1 MSAKAEEITI
11 KLKALLDKNF
21 GGNFKQFSEKIHKLS
36 DGTSKLASQNEKL
49 AKFKKNF
56 EGMAKSGKKI
66 SALGKDLHSARER
79 LQKMEQQMQKA
90 TKVTKAMEIEH
101 RKASQAVQKLE
112 DKIAHQKSAFE
123 KYRIELKKLRLPLR
137 EYRKELDNVRKAEA
151 RLSLKEQISGKVNK
165 IKSSIAG
172 IGKKVLNAGKVAT
185 VAGVALATAGAYSSA
200 NSYLDFNKQ
209 MLKVK
214 AISGATQEEYKK
226 LESEAIRLG
235 ATTSFTAGEAA
246 AGMEKFALAGFQTN
260 DIIKVMPGLLDLAAA
275 SGEDLVMI
283 SDLISDHLGSFNL
296 KVDDTGKF
304 ADVLANT
311 MSRSNTNVEMLGEA
325 LKYAAAGAK
334 DLHIPLETMTAT
346 VGLMGDQAI
355 KAGMAGTNLK
365 QAFSKLADSSVQKKL
380 AAMGL
385 QVKNSKGEFVGFV
398 NFMEQLEKKTSK
410 MNDTDKLGFLNNIFG
425 DRGSMAINKIL
436 TSQKEFN
443 GQVLTGVAALKAF
456 SEENKN
462 SAGKAK
468 QMADV
473 MLQGASGAMVLL
485 SSAWESVKLGIGG
498 AIFQESSIEGLKVVT
513 HYLAEISNVIR
524 GEFSTDPVNKKL
536 QDILKT
542 ILRYKDKLLDAIQPV
557 KEGLRTL
564 FPDGIG
570 SDFLSILKSTADF
583 IIFLASAGA
592 NAFKMLAPLIKIVID
607 LINFIGV
614 DKIALFIATFM
625 GINRVL
631 SLKNKLFDF
640 IGVVRSIG
648 GIIPLIQT
656 ALSALGGPIV
666 WIIALIAV
674 LGYALYKNWDTV
686 KEWGKV
692 IWNTAIEVASAIWEF
707 AQKYWFLLGP
717 IGLLIKL
724 GTLLIKNWE
733 SIKTA
738 IFSVWEVL
746 KSAVSGIVN
755 SISQVIFQAW
765 EKLTGFF
772 SKIKEKILDLPFVQK
787 FIAKIEGRKEE
798 NEKLGIDGSHANGLN
813 YVPYDGYV
821 AELHEG
827 ERVLTADENKN
838 LLGRFK
844 KQEAI
849 FQSFS
854 RVSDSSVSTKT
865 STITLEQH
873 FHFAQNTNK
882 ETMEHTAYQFKE
894 IVKQALKELGIDEE
908 RVRY

>member
-1 MSAKAEEITI
+1 
-11 KLKALLDKNF
+11 
-21 GGNFKQFSEKIHKLS
+21 
-36 DGTSKLASQNEKL
+36 
-49 AKFKKNF
+49 
-56 EGMAKSGKKI
+56 
-66 SALGKDLHSARER
+66 
-79 LQKMEQQMQKA
+79 
-90 TKVTKAMEIEH
+90 
-101 RKASQAVQKLE
+101 
-112 DKIAHQKSAFE
+112 
-123 KYRIELKKLRLPLR
+123 
-137 EYRKELDNVRKAEA
+137 
-151 RLSLKEQISGKVNK
+151 
-165 IKSSIAG
+165 
-172 IGKKVLNAGKVAT
+172 
-185 VAGVALATAGAYSSA
+185 
-200 NSYLDFNKQ
+200 
-209 MLKVK
+209 
-214 AISGATQEEYKK
+214 
-226 LESEAIRLG
+226 
-235 ATTSFTAGEAA
+235 
-246 AGMEKFALAGFQTN
+246 
-260 DIIKVMPGLLDLAAA
+260 
-275 SGEDLVMI
+275 
-283 SDLISDHLGSFNL
+283 
-296 KVDDTGKF
+296 
-304 ADVLANT
+304 
-311 MSRSNTNVEMLGEA
+311 
-325 LKYAAAGAK
+325 
-334 DLHIPLETMTAT
+334 
-346 VGLMGDQAI
+346 
-355 KAGMAGTNLK
+355 
-365 QAFSKLADSSVQKKL
+365 
-380 AAMGL
+380 MGL

-498 AIFQESSIEGLKVVT
+498 AIFQESTIEGLKVVT

-564 FPDGIG
+564 FPNRIG
-570 SDFLSILKSTADF
+570 SDFLKSTADF

-733 SIKTA
+733 SIRTA

-755 SISQVIFQAW
+755 SISQVISQAW
-765 EKLTGFF
+765 EKLTGF
-772 SKIKEKILDLPFVQK
+772 SL
-787 FIAKIEGRKEE
+787 
-798 NEKLGIDGSHANGLN
+798 KLKKKYWICL
-813 YVPYDGYV
+813 
-821 AELHEG
+821 LF
-827 ERVLTADENKN
+827 KN
-838 LLGRFK
+838 LLRK
-844 KQEAI
+844 
-849 FQSFS
+849 
-854 RVSDSSVSTKT
+854 
-865 STITLEQH
+865 
-873 FHFAQNTNK
+873 
-882 ETMEHTAYQFKE
+882 
-894 IVKQALKELGIDEE
+894 LKVEK
-908 RVRY
+908 RKMRN